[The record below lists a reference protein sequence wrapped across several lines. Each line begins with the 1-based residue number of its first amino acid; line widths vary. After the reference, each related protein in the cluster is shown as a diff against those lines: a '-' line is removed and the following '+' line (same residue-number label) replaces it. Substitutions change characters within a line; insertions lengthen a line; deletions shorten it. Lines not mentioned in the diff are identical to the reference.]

1 MNKIKTFLFFHL
13 AILFLKIVDIT
24 CSKKNDVLY
33 ANPKFSQSTGN
44 GGVKSTEKI
53 VPSLFSEKVETPQPT
68 INFFLEE
75 NRNASLRLKLTNE
88 DNRKIRKKFA
98 DFQELRQNDILRFHE
113 LMAIQNEQI
122 HMIKNLLL
130 AMDQL

>member
-33 ANPKFSQSTGN
+33 ANPKFSQSTGS
-44 GGVKSTEKI
+44 GGVKSTEQI
-53 VPSLFSEKVETPQPT
+53 VPSLFSEKIETPQPT

-75 NRNASLRLKLTNE
+75 NRNM
-88 DNRKIRKKFA
+88 RKKFA

-113 LMAIQNEQI
+113 LMAIQNEQM

-130 AMDQL
+130 AMDKL

>member
-13 AILFLKIVDIT
+13 AILFLKIIDIT

-33 ANPKFSQSTGN
+33 ANPKFSQSTGS
-44 GGVKSTEKI
+44 GGVKSTEQI

-75 NRNASLRLKLTNE
+75 NRNASLHLKLANE
-88 DNRKIRKKFA
+88 GNRNIRKKFA
-98 DFQELRQNDILRFHE
+98 DFQEMRQNDILRFHE

-130 AMDQL
+130 AMDKL

>member
-13 AILFLKIVDIT
+13 AILFLKIIDIT

-33 ANPKFSQSTGN
+33 ANPKFSQSIGS
-44 GGVKSTEKI
+44 GGVKSTEQI

-75 NRNASLRLKLTNE
+75 NRNASLRLKLANE
-88 DNRKIRKKFA
+88 GNRNIRKKFA
-98 DFQELRQNDILRFHE
+98 DFQEMRQNDILRFHE

-130 AMDQL
+130 AMDKL

>member
-1 MNKIKTFLFFHL
+1 MLYCHHFILIHLRFCIIITFIYSFFSLDPHINPYIMNKIKTFLFFHL

-75 NRNASLRLKLTNE
+75 NRNVN
-88 DNRKIRKKFA
+88 IIF
-98 DFQELRQNDILRFHE
+98 F
-113 LMAIQNEQI
+113 
-122 HMIKNLLL
+122 
-130 AMDQL
+130 

>member
-13 AILFLKIVDIT
+13 AILFLKIIDIT

-33 ANPKFSQSTGN
+33 ANPKFSQSTGS
-44 GGVKSTEKI
+44 GGVKNTEQI

-75 NRNASLRLKLTNE
+75 NRNASLRLKLANE
-88 DNRKIRKKFA
+88 GNRNIRKKFA

-130 AMDQL
+130 AMDKL